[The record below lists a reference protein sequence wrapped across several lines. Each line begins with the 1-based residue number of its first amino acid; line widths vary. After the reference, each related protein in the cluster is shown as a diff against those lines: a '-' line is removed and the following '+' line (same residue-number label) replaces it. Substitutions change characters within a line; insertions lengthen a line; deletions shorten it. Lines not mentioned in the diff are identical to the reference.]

1 MGTAQGQ
8 GTRQDKPRRDAG
20 SLSDLLEIAVYDED
34 DIDSAVAWWDE
45 HASDAWQGALE
56 E

>member
-1 MGTAQGQ
+1 MEPTENQ
-8 GTRQDKPRRDAG
+8 QDKDPG
-20 SLSDLLEIAVYDED
+20 SLAELMELAIIDEV
-34 DIDSAVAWWDE
+34 DIESAVAWWDE